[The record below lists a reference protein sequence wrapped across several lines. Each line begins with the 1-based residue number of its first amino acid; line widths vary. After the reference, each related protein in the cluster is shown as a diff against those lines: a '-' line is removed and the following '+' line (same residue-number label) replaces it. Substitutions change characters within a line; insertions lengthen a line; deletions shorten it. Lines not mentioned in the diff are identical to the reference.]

1 MDLGCLGGAVSAE
14 LPGAS
19 GLSTERNAVIVRSPA
34 TQDQAWFT
42 KERWHGT
49 IWEVEGAF
57 PRSLWSA
64 FSLLSDCVTPI
75 DLGPRTLSVFMNE
88 VRIHEFLSVPQFHGS
103 LKLFLKLRKKNQAT
117 TENRFQSLLGCKM
130 GTETEPGIEKEFKET
145 FEKRHLWYWVDK
157 GSVAIQVNAELEFPK
172 NKKRIAGEIW
182 GRREKCSSE
191 ASGHLRK
198 GTKGLP

>member
-1 MDLGCLGGAVSAE
+1 MGGSLSGGSGGLPGESPWRMNVTWPELPRRGNSIYKSLEVRKRNESVMDLGCLGGAVSAE
-14 LPGAS
+14 LPGTS

-34 TQDQAWFT
+34 MQDQAWFT
-42 KERWHGT
+42 KERRHGT

-64 FSLLSDCVTPI
+64 FCLLSDCVTPI
-75 DLGPRTLSVFMNE
+75 DLGPRALSVFMNE
-88 VRIHEFLSVPQFHGS
+88 VRIREFLSVPQFHGS

-145 FEKRHLWYWVDK
+145 FEKRHL
-157 GSVAIQVNAELEFPK
+157 
-172 NKKRIAGEIW
+172 
-182 GRREKCSSE
+182 
-191 ASGHLRK
+191 
-198 GTKGLP
+198 